1 MDVGVV
7 GKPNCGK
14 STFFSAAT
22 LVDVAI
28 ANYPFTTIDPNIG
41 VGYVRSPCPC
51 VELKKAY
58 NPNNSRCVGGVRLI
72 PVKLIDVAGLVPGA
86 HEGRGLGNKFLDD
99 LRQASALVQVIDLSG
114 STDLD
119 GKPVPPSP
127 ENPIRDIEFL
137 AGEVDLWLRGIMEKQ
152 FAKFIRKPNLAPDEF
167 YKSAAE
173 GLAGLGFTESSIRWA
188 VSDCKI
194 DPSKPS
200 HWSGDGLLRFAS
212 RLREIGKPIIIAANK
227 ADLPGSKENLERI
240 KAAFPNLKIIPT
252 CAEAELALRKAERA
266 GLIDYV
272 PGAGD
277 FKAKAQLNE
286 KQKAAL
292 DFVKTN
298 VLSRYGSTGVQQVL
312 DEAVYSLLNLIPVY
326 PVEDESKFSDK
337 KGNVL
342 PDVHLVPRGSTA
354 LDLAFRIH
362 TDIGKNFI
370 AAINARTKMK
380 LAKDYQL
387 KAGDIIK
394 IVARPC

>member
-1 MDVGVV
+1 MEIGIV

-22 LVDVAI
+22 LVDAAI
-28 ANYPFTTIDPNIG
+28 ANYPFTTINPNFG

-51 VELKKAY
+51 AELKKAC
-58 NPNNSRCVGGVRLI
+58 NPNNSKCAGGVRLI
-72 PVKLIDVAGLVPGA
+72 PIKLIDVAGLVPGA

-99 LRQASALVQVIDLSG
+99 LRQASALIQVIDLSG
-114 STDLD
+114 STDLE
-119 GKPVPPSP
+119 GKPVSPSP
-127 ENPIRDIEFL
+127 ENPVKDIEFL
-137 AGEVDLWLRGIMEKQ
+137 AGEVSLWLRGIMEKQ
-152 FAKFIRKPNLAPDEF
+152 FAKFVRKQNLAPDEF
-167 YKSAAE
+167 YKFAAE
-173 GLAGLGFTESSIRWA
+173 SLAGLGFTESTVRFA
-188 VSDCKI
+188 VSDCRL

-200 HWSGDGLLRFAS
+200 HWSGDDLLRFAS

-227 ADLPGSKENLERI
+227 ADLPASKENLERL
-240 KAAFPNLKIIPT
+240 KKEFPDLKIIPT

-277 FKAKAQLNE
+277 FKAKAQLND
-286 KQKAAL
+286 KQEAAL
-292 DFVKTN
+292 DFIRESVI
-298 VLSRYGSTGVQQVL
+298 SRYGSTGVQQVL
-312 DEAVYSLLNLIPVY
+312 DEVAYSLLNLIPVY
-326 PVEDESKFSDK
+326 PVEDEHKFSDK

-342 PDVHLVPRGSTA
+342 PDVFLVPKGSTA
-354 LDLAFRIH
+354 LDLAFRVH

-387 KAGDIIK
+387 KLGDIIK
-394 IVARPC
+394 IVARA